1 MIKFKA
7 LSYFNN
13 TIWMFFE
20 HVLKMVVGI
29 LMAVIIARDL
39 GPEKFGVLNYVLALV
54 TIFIPICQLGMS
66 TILVR
71 ELVNNP
77 KKRKQIISTS
87 FYLILVASSICFL
100 ILNSFFFL
108 FDRDNKACSLILI
121 YSTILFFKA
130 FDVIEF
136 NFQSQLKA
144 KYSSIAKTLALL
156 LSLCVKIFIVYKN
169 LGLVFFIYAYTLDF
183 VFLGLFLLCVHKLK
197 ESVNFLF
204 GFDKELVYYLLKSS
218 WPLILS
224 SLSIILYMRLD
235 QLMIEML
242 LDSKQLGLY
251 SSAVRLYEGYLSVVF
266 VITVSL
272 LPAILKIKEASEQ
285 KFRHYMTLFFS
296 VVFWANNIL
305 AILVMLFSFYIMHF
319 LYGSEYTDASS
330 VLGIVFWASGFAS
343 IGSVT
348 ARYFIVEKMEKKMIL
363 RTCVSLSVNLILN
376 FLLIPIYGI
385 EGSAMATV
393 ISIFIGNYVIDFFD
407 KDLKVLLKLKNNGIF
422 FRYNLKIK

>member
-1 MIKFKA
+1 MIKFKV

-13 TIWMFFE
+13 TIWMFLE
-20 HVLKMVVGI
+20 HVLKMIVGI
-29 LMAVIIARDL
+29 LMAVIIARNL
-39 GPEKFGVLNYVLALV
+39 GPEEFGVLNYVLALV

-71 ELVNNP
+71 ELINNP
-77 KKRKQIISTS
+77 NKRKQIISTS
-87 FYLILVASSICFL
+87 FYLILIASSISFL
-100 ILNSFFFL
+100 LLNSFFFL
-108 FDRDNKACSLILI
+108 FDKENKVYSLVLI

-130 FDVIEF
+130 FDVIDF
-136 NFQSQLKA
+136 NFQSLLKA

-156 LSLCVKIFIVYKN
+156 LSLSVKIFVVYKN

-183 VFLGLFLLCVHKLK
+183 VFLGLFLLSAHKLK
-197 ESVNFLF
+197 ESINFLF
-204 GFDKELVYYLLKSS
+204 GFEKELVFSLLKSS

-251 SSAVRLYEGYLSVVF
+251 SAAVRLYEGYLSVVF

-272 LPAILKIKEASEQ
+272 LPVILKIKEASEE
-285 KFRHYMTLFFS
+285 KFRYYMTLFFS
-296 VVFWANNIL
+296 VVFWLNNAL
-305 AILVMLFSFYIMHF
+305 AFLIMLFSFYIMQF
-319 LYGSEYTDASS
+319 LYGNEYTAAST

-363 RTCVSLSVNLILN
+363 RTWISLLLNLILN
-376 FLLIPIYGI
+376 FLLIPVFGI
-385 EGSAMATV
+385 EGSAVATV
-393 ISIFIGNYVIDFFD
+393 ISIFTGNYIIDFFD
-407 KDLKVLLKLKNNGIF
+407 KDLKLLLKMKNDGIF
-422 FRYNLKIK
+422 FKYNLK